1 MAWLDVLQTAGP
13 DVLGTNRWTL
23 LALLGLMLAGLAA
36 RGLAMVLAPRLIGAI
51 VRLPRTSEGLKSSER
66 ALGTAAAAG
75 VMLLGLQRLHAMA
88 DGGSDLAAFPGFSAL
103 TLIGIA
109 QLVLVISLVRAA
121 FRAVDVVQDVMDLLD
136 DDDVLDGSERT
147 VVSAVESVLRF
158 IILFIGG
165 VFVADAFGLDLTSL
179 IAGLGISGLAL
190 ALAAKDTI
198 SNFFGAVTVLM
209 DRPFRIGDWVVIGG
223 TEGEVIEIN
232 LRTTMLRTSSDTI
245 VTVPNANLVN
255 TAVENWG
262 KRRWRRWQ
270 TTLHLDLGSDPEAVS
285 TFCDRVIAAV
295 RANERTLKEDAS
307 WCAVDG
313 ISAQSIDV
321 SVNLYWDL
329 NSSVEEREAR
339 EDLMLDIV
347 RISRELNLEFHD
359 ARVRQ
364 SR

>member
-1 MAWLDVLQTAGP
+1 MDVLQSAGP
-13 DVLGTNRWTL
+13 DMLGTNRWTVLAIVGL
-23 LALLGLMLAGLAA
+23 LVLGAVA
-36 RGLAMVLAPRLIGAI
+36 RSIAMVLSPRL
-51 VRLPRTSEGLKSSER
+51 VRAVMRMPRTSKALHSSHR
-66 ALGTAAAAG
+66 SMGTAAAAG
-75 VMLLGLQRLHAMA
+75 VILLGLQRLHTMTQEGSELA
-88 DGGSDLAAFPGFSAL
+88 DLPDIGALA
-103 TLIGIA
+103 LIA
-109 QLVLVISLVRAA
+109 VVQLVLVVSLVRAA

-136 DDDVLDGSERT
+136 DDELDGSERT
-147 VVSAVESVLRF
+147 VISAVESVLRF

-209 DRPFRIGDWVVIGG
+209 DRPFRVGDWVVVGG

-232 LRTTMLRTSSDTI
+232 LRTTILRTSADTV
-245 VTVPNANLVN
+245 VTVPNANLVSM
-255 TAVENWG
+255 AVENFG

-270 TTLHLDLGSDPEAVS
+270 TTLHLDLASDPEAVS
-285 TFCDRVIAAV
+285 AFCDQVVAAV
-295 RANERTLKEDAS
+295 RANERTLNEDAS
-307 WCAVDG
+307 WCAVEG

-321 SVNLYWDL
+321 AVNLYWDIK
-329 NSSVEEREAR
+329 SSVAEREAR

-347 RISRELNLEFHD
+347 RISRELKLEFHD

>member
-1 MAWLDVLQTAGP
+1 MSTLEIRGLYATVAGNEILCGVDLRVSSGEVHAVMGPNGAGKSTLSAVVMGKPGYEVTAGS
-13 DVLGTNRWTL
+13 VT
-23 LALLGLMLAGLAA
+23 
-36 RGLAMVLAPRLIGAI
+36 
-51 VRLPRTSEGLKSSER
+51 
-66 ALGTAAAAG
+66 
-75 VMLLGLQRLHAMA
+75 
-88 DGGSDLAAFPGFSAL
+88 
-103 TLIGIA
+103 
-109 QLVLVISLVRAA
+109 
-121 FRAVDVVQDVMDLLD
+121 LD

-232 LRTTMLRTSSDTI
+232 LRTTILRTSSDTI

-270 TTLHLDLGSDPEAVS
+270 TMLHLDLGSDPEAVS

-307 WCAVDG
+307 WCTVDG

-321 SVNLYWDL
+321 SINLYWDL

>member
-1 MAWLDVLQTAGP
+1 V
-13 DVLGTNRWTL
+13 
-23 LALLGLMLAGLAA
+23 
-36 RGLAMVLAPRLIGAI
+36 
-51 VRLPRTSEGLKSSER
+51 
-66 ALGTAAAAG
+66 
-75 VMLLGLQRLHAMA
+75 
-88 DGGSDLAAFPGFSAL
+88 
-103 TLIGIA
+103 
-109 QLVLVISLVRAA
+109 QLVLVVSLVRAA

-136 DDDVLDGSERT
+136 DDDELDGSERT
-147 VVSAVESVLRF
+147 VISAVESVLRF

-209 DRPFRIGDWVVIGG
+209 DRPFRVGDWVVVGG
-223 TEGEVIEIN
+223 TEGEVVEIN
-232 LRTTMLRTSSDTI
+232 LRTTILRTSSDTI

-255 TAVENWG
+255 MAVENYG

-270 TTLHLDLGSDPEAVS
+270 TTLHLDLASDPEAVS
-285 TFCDRVIAAV
+285 DFCDKVVAAV
-295 RANERTLKEDAS
+295 RDNERTLNEDAS
-307 WCAVDG
+307 WCAVEG

-321 SVNLYWDL
+321 AINLYWDI
-329 NSSVEEREAR
+329 NSSVAEREAR